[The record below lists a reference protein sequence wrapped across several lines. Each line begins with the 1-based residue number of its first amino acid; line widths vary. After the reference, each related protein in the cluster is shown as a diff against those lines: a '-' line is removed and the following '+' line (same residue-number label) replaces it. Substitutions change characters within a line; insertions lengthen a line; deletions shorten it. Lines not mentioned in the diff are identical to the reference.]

1 MLNLSYPSLIPPHN
15 PYDTLL
21 NSFLIT
27 VPPTLNLKSALPSS
41 FLTRCGNCQ
50 IIQTESTVLCGME
63 FKCAMCGFPTN
74 NLPEEHPVLKKNTND
89 MLIFTNKEKGV
100 CQEVPSTV
108 YIFALLDTSSSMIST
123 YFDTKGKKYVSRLE
137 VSISALKSGLE
148 KLLASASSNRFQ
160 YKLCLITFGNE
171 ITIFGDLTK
180 NEILKS
186 TKSRKMK
193 FEEIVEWV
201 KGKVAIGGLIGENL
215 KVSIQELN
223 KRPIFNAEIG
233 DLLNGETNLG
243 GALGIALGI
252 IEDLKIP
259 LSHIVVLTDNYS
271 NDGCLQLKYIEELRQ
286 SNHQFFEDN
295 RKMVLMEVKNIRD
308 KILKLRSSVDFVGF
322 EEGIGVEFLSKM
334 TGSFSKTYKAKVK
347 DFQPPGSKAIEKIID
362 LNDFN
367 TFVER
372 SLRRFEDILGFQ
384 AQTSVFLNSIVKWI
398 DRNPKGLKEYQIT
411 PGRDLEVVKDTLG
424 NVWGGDQM
432 SFSFRCV
439 EKDARELQL
448 IIHAEMDLDYLYNE
462 GGKLELVPVVL
473 VSEKILRGCD
483 DFELEGKN
491 IDFKTLRRAFET
503 QRLVFDEYE
512 RENMLVLMH
521 EFGPKELDGF
531 WVELEAA
538 GVAHFLKEKKVNNLY
553 EKEANE
559 RRSLREKIK
568 KTKEEQKQN
577 KQNILKKIGLINGNQ
592 PLNVKP
598 MKAMQ
603 YKMNPKDDPEDTIPL
618 GVNKFL
624 KIDLQKKLDF
634 SDDN

>member
-1 MLNLSYPSLIPPHN
+1 MLNLSYPFLIPPHN

-27 VPPTLNLKSALPSS
+27 VPPNLNLKSALPSS

-74 NLPEEHPVLKKNTND
+74 NLPEEHPVLKKNFND
-89 MLIFTNKEKGV
+89 ILIFTNKEKGI

-123 YFDTKGKKYVSRLE
+123 YFDPKGKKYISRLE

-148 KLLASASSNRFQ
+148 KLLASTSSNRFQ
-160 YKLCLITFGNE
+160 YRLCLITFGSE
-171 ITIFGDLTK
+171 ITVFGDLTK

-186 TKSRKMK
+186 TKSKKMK

-201 KGKVAIGGLIGENL
+201 KGKVSIGGLIGENL
-215 KVSIQELN
+215 KVSIKELN
-223 KRPIFNAEIG
+223 KRPIFNEEIA

-252 IEDLKIP
+252 IEDLKIQ
-259 LSHIVVLTDNYS
+259 LSHIIVLTDNYS

-286 SNHQFFEDN
+286 SNHQFFDDN
-295 RKMVLMEVKNIRD
+295 RKMVLMEVKKIRD
-308 KILKLRSSVDFVGF
+308 KVLKLRSSVDFVGF

-334 TGSFSKTYKAKVK
+334 TGGFSKIYKAIVK
-347 DFQPPGSKAIEKIID
+347 NFQPPNSKEIEKIID
-362 LNDFN
+362 FNDFN

-384 AQTSVFLNSIVKWI
+384 AQTSIFLNSIVKWI
-398 DRNPKGLKEYQIT
+398 DRNPKGLKEDQVT
-411 PGRDLEVVKDTLG
+411 PGRDLEVVQDTLG
-424 NVWGGDQM
+424 NVWGGEQM
-432 SFSFRCV
+432 SVSFRCV
-439 EKDARELQL
+439 EKDASDLQL
-448 IIHAEMDLDYLYNE
+448 IIHSEMDLDYLYNE

-473 VSEKILRGCD
+473 VSEKILSGCD

-512 RENMLVLMH
+512 RENMLVLMQ
-521 EFGPKELDGF
+521 EFLPKELDGF

-538 GVAHFLKEKKVNNLY
+538 GVAHFLKEKRVKNVY

-568 KTKEEQKQN
+568 KTKEEKKQN
-577 KQNILKKIGLINGNQ
+577 QQNILKKIGLININQ

-598 MKAMQ
+598 MQ
-603 YKMNPKDDPEDTIPL
+603 YKMSTKDDPEATIPL
-618 GVNKFL
+618 GVNKFQ